1 MFSMNCPFVEK
12 YRPNHFSKIVLE
24 EENQLFFSNIVNMD
38 YIPNMLF
45 YGPPGTGKTTSII
58 NLIHQY
64 QKLHG
69 EESSGLMIHLNAS
82 DDRGID
88 TIRVQLYSFIQSKN
102 MFKKGTKFI
111 ILDEVDSMTRAA
123 QLSLSYLLHECSN
136 VTVCL
141 ICNYISKVEMSLQ
154 SMFLKVKF
162 NHLPPKEII
171 SFLKHIV
178 QEESLQHT
186 DDQLWKIQKTY
197 GSDIRSMIN
206 HLQIH
211 IATDIM
217 CIQNET
223 WDTLYHTIRSDKE
236 KGTQMIYD
244 LSSSYN
250 MDIKHLIKD
259 FLYYCVLHHTVSME
273 DLSILLHTSFTNE
286 HCIRYMINKLI

>member
-1 MFSMNCPFVEK
+1 MNVPFVEK

-24 EENQLFFSNIVNMD
+24 EENQLFFSNIIKMD

-88 TIRVQLYSFIQSKN
+88 TIRVQLHSFIQSKN

-123 QLSLSYLLHECSN
+123 QLSLSYLLHEYSN

-141 ICNYISKVEMSLQ
+141 ICNYISKVEPSLQ

-162 NHLPPKEII
+162 NHLPPQEIMV
-171 SFLKHIV
+171 FLKHIV
-178 QEESLQHT
+178 KEESLEYT
-186 DDQLWKIQKTY
+186 EDQLVKIQKTY

-211 IATDIM
+211 IPSDCM
-217 CIQNET
+217 CIQDDTWKDLYET
-223 WDTLYHTIRSDKE
+223 IQSNKDE
-236 KGTQMIYD
+236 GTRKMYE
-244 LSSSYN
+244 LSSNYN
-250 MDIKHLIKD
+250 MDLKHLVKD
-259 FLYYCVLHHTVSME
+259 FLYYMVLHHSVPMNE
-273 DLSILLHTSFTNE
+273 LALLLHTPFTNE
-286 HCIRYMINKLI
+286 HCIRYVINKLI

>member
-1 MFSMNCPFVEK
+1 MNYPLVEK

-24 EENQLFFSNIVNMD
+24 EENHLFFSNIIKLD

-64 QKLHG
+64 QKLHD

-88 TIRVQLYSFIQSKN
+88 TIRIQLNSFIQSKN

-123 QLSLSYLLHECSN
+123 QLSLSYLLHEYAN

-141 ICNYISKVEMSLQ
+141 ICNYISKVETSLQ

-162 NHLPPKEII
+162 NHLPPKEIL
-171 SFLKHIV
+171 SFLKYIV
-178 QEESLQHT
+178 QQESLPYT
-186 DDQLWKIQKTY
+186 DDQLLKIQRTY

-206 HLQIH
+206 HIQIH
-211 IATDIM
+211 VSTDIM
-217 CIQNET
+217 CIQEDT
-223 WDTLYHTIRSDKE
+223 WDTLYETIRSNKDE
-236 KGTQMIYD
+236 GTQMIYT

-250 MDIKHLIKD
+250 MDIKHLLKD
-259 FLYYCVLHHTVSME
+259 FLYYIVLKHSIPMN
-273 DLSILLHTSFTNE
+273 DLAILLHTPFTNE
-286 HCIRYMINKLI
+286 HCIRYVINKLI